1 MAMSRLVPL
10 LEFNQGWALA
20 PLGMF
25 CLFQTTIPR
34 LRLIVPKETSFRA
47 SYPMNA
53 DAHDRAL
60 KIIFPRIRELG
71 TTEEI
76 LGEAENRWQHSA
88 VRLA

>member
-34 LRLIVPKETSFRA
+34 LRLILLQRNLLSRFLPLER
-47 SYPMNA
+47 
-53 DAHDRAL
+53 
-60 KIIFPRIRELG
+60 
-71 TTEEI
+71 
-76 LGEAENRWQHSA
+76 
-88 VRLA
+88 